1 MTGIYR
7 RTFLGVVAAATMAF
21 AVTPLSALEATNYT
35 AATYKAM
42 QASGQPFLVDFH
54 ATWCSTCAAQERVLD
69 KLRDANADYR
79 SIPVIIVDWDVH
91 SRGPL
96 VAELRIPRRSTLVIM
111 QGENELGRLVA
122 QTGESVIAELLDK
135 AI

>member
-7 RTFLGVVAAATMAF
+7 RTFFGVAAAAAMGLMA
-21 AVTPLSALEATNYT
+21 TPLSALEASNYT

-69 KLRDANADYR
+69 KLRDANADYLA
-79 SIPVIIVDWDVH
+79 IPVIKVDWDVH
-91 SRGPL
+91 SRGKL
-96 VAELRIPRRSTLVIM
+96 VAELQIPRRSTLVIM
-111 QGENELGRLVA
+111 QGETELGRLVA
-122 QTGESVIAELLDK
+122 QTSESVIAELLDK